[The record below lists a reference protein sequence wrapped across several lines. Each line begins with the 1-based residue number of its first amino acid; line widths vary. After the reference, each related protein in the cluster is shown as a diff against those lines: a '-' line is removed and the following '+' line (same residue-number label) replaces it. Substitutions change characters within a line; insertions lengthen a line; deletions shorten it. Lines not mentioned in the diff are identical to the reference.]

1 MRVHEASG
9 ANRWFSRM
17 NYCNRYNCVIASD
30 NYIIYGW
37 WPFDCHL
44 FHASKIHQR
53 TTCTGHC
60 LHRVVHFHVASAPPE
75 PARQRWPQTQAA
87 AKQTGKPGN
96 KAQQANNTRAPPPR
110 RMAAEHTAREL
121 LILTPRPPLNRTGL
135 PSCDLPGRNRSVMSR
150 ESSRPQNSMPY
161 RPRPPIPPAALD
173 HTRTSCDPAILRT
186 RRRQRR
192 GKFWPR
198 RKVGQ
203 CGQNCFRQ
211 PDFPRSCKT
220 PPA

>member
-1 MRVHEASG
+1 MYTVAPLFTWSQTSCIS
-9 ANRWFSRM
+9 WTVS
-17 NYCNRYNCVIASD
+17 C
-30 NYIIYGW
+30 GW

-60 LHRVVHFHVASAPPE
+60 LHRVVHFHVALSAPPE

-150 ESSRPQNSMPY
+150 ESSRPPNSMPY
-161 RPRPPIPPAALD
+161 RPPIPPAALD
-173 HTRTSCDPAILRT
+173 HTRSSCDPAILRA

-192 GKFWPR
+192 GKVWPR